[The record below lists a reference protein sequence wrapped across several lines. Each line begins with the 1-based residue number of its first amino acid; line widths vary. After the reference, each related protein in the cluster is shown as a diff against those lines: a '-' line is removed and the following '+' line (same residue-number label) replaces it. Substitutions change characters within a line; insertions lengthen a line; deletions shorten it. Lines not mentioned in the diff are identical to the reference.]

1 MNFDVTMEEQNTE
14 FDVDFGEKMV
24 VGGKITIDDEMSD
37 ESTNPVQNKVAKA
50 YIDKNGIKT
59 LSIEQFPD
67 GYCNAWELEDGMYG
81 IENPDGGF
89 YVELDGNGNYLVLYG
104 FLVIISLTD
113 LNAKM
118 VYSFMFDNM
127 YYQQN
132 IPQPTYQPAPVY
144 QPPVVQ
150 PPVYVQPQPVYQAP
164 QPVVQPTPYVSEYP
178 WGYNAYI
185 GAIAN
190 TPLQPAQTYYPVQ
203 NQPVYDMS
211 QQGCMY
217 ETDYGRNRT
226 VLQSSFGGRGPSI
239 IVEHNQPQSGYATP
253 TQPQPQPQFN
263 SQYYQAYQYQP
274 TDVKYTQ
281 PTQYNFQNYQY
292 TYPSQTYST
301 KQTISPQ
308 LQPTI
313 VSDRPVVPQ
322 YQPSTGIPKGISYLK
337 EREILKNSYARTYP
351 DGSRSFFKIPACYDD
366 QGIWRGWNNQHGG

>member
-1 MNFDVTMEEQNTE
+1 MFDSLAMNYDMFC
-14 FDVDFGEKMV
+14 
-24 VGGKITIDDEMSD
+24 EMSHD
-37 ESTNPVQNKVAKA
+37 SFVDYDQKFDISKAVPNSDRNEIDPNTVMNAIAGVAGILLAGVTLFAAIK
-50 YIDKNGIKT
+50 GIK
-59 LSIEQFPD
+59 ENKDRPQF
-67 GYCNAWELEDGMYG
+67 GMNG
-81 IENPDGGF
+81 VGPVPVE
-89 YVELDGNGNYLVLYG
+89 YVPP
-104 FLVIISLTD
+104 VIQPEP
-113 LNAKM
+113 
-118 VYSFMFDNM
+118 V

-239 IVEHNQPQSGYATP
+239 IVEHNQPQSGYAAP
-253 TQPQPQPQFN
+253 TQPQPQQQIN
-263 SQYYQAYQYQP
+263 SQYYQAYQYPP